1 MRHHPG
7 IRAYLALVAV
17 CFFWGTTYLGIR
29 MALETFPPLV
39 LVSTRFILSGSILVA
54 AALAVS
60 AAMATALMERRR
72 EIGLMKAL
80 GASSGSV
87 AGVFHTEA
95 ALLALL
101 GGSVGF
107 VLGGLMARQVGQAI
121 FGVAITVHAALL
133 PIVLLAAGA
142 IVLAGSALAIR
153 RAAQVDPVLALRGD
167 A

>member
-1 MRHHPG
+1 
-7 IRAYLALVAV
+7 
-17 CFFWGTTYLGIR
+17 
-29 MALETFPPLV
+29 
-39 LVSTRFILSGSILVA
+39 
-54 AALAVS
+54 
-60 AAMATALMERRR
+60 MATALMERRR

-107 VLGGLMARQVGQAI
+107 VLGAFMARQVGHAI

-153 RAAQVDPVLALRGD
+153 RAARVDPVLALRGD